1 MENFFA
7 IEFAIQNSIIDLI
20 LIYLMVDGHLALWIG
35 NLDVWNLMFFDI
47 KVSILKGKKWVRKNE
62 KKY

>member
-1 MENFFA
+1 
-7 IEFAIQNSIIDLI
+7 
-20 LIYLMVDGHLALWIG
+20 MVDGHLALWIG